1 MALLDSAAARQ
12 AGADL
17 KTLAHQLKGA
27 ASNICADPLAAAAAA
42 VETAGA
48 AELPACMARLRL
60 AWTAAERALAAR
72 LADPGGRGAESAQP
86 IEGGSEPLIPG
97 WRASGS

>member
-1 MALLDSAAARQ
+1 
-12 AGADL
+12 
-17 KTLAHQLKGA
+17 
-27 ASNICADPLAAAAAA
+27 
-42 VETAGA
+42 
-48 AELPACMARLRL
+48 MARLRL